1 MGRIINRILVIL
13 GVAALMV
20 VLMAT
25 TVSPAFAQ
33 SEGAPH
39 GWGVK
44 DEPDGAEGYCAP
56 TQDPY
61 TLKWRCN
68 SKAR

>member
-1 MGRIINRILVIL
+1 MGRIAKVLV
-13 GVAALMV
+13 VTALMV

-25 TVSPAFAQ
+25 IVSPAFAQ

-56 TQDPY
+56 DQDRY
-61 TLKWRCN
+61 TLKFRCN